1 MEKTQID
8 IRLLS
13 DSNITYQ
20 QIVELMHASF
30 EERIQQGLRFT
41 CSSMTAE
48 QFEKKVHDGFTFVA
62 LNTETNE
69 LLGTATLHI
78 KKDKKGIV
86 YGYHEY
92 LAVSP
97 KAKHLGIGTKLL
109 KERLLL
115 LLLSHG
121 GKYVMSDTACG
132 ATSSVNWHLKNG
144 FLIYELE
151 SYRSTNYWSYVFI
164 KYLDNSIRKSNVQI
178 KLHYWSSWLFIRLTR
193 NVNGQDTK
201 LGKLYKRIKDQW
213 KN

>member
-1 MEKTQID
+1 MMQID

-13 DSNITYQ
+13 DTSITYQ
-20 QIVELMHASF
+20 QIVEMMHESF
-30 EERIQQGLRFT
+30 EERIRQGLHFT

-62 LNTETNE
+62 LNPETNE

-78 KKDKKGIV
+78 NKDKNGIV
-86 YGYHEY
+86 YGYNEY

-97 KAKHLGIGTKLL
+97 KAKHLGVGTKLL
-109 KERLLL
+109 KERLL

-132 ATSSVNWHLKNG
+132 AKSSVNWHLKNG
-144 FLIYELE
+144 FQIYELE

-164 KYLDNSIRKSNVQI
+164 KYLDDAIKKTSLHI
-178 KLHYWSSWLFIRLTR
+178 KLHYWCSWLFIKTTR
-193 NVNGQDTK
+193 NKNGNDTL
-201 LGKLYKRIKDQW
+201 LGNIYKKIKC